1 MIKKIFFTVLFLV
14 VGVKTYSQNQFHMSQ
29 SMMYQPFI
37 NPAVIGSYENL
48 NGALF
53 YKNQWTGFEGAP
65 EIGGFSIN
73 TPIKKTNHSIGLT
86 VVNDRIGVS
95 NNSDISGTYSYKLK
109 FKNANYV
116 TLGVSGSMM
125 LMQSNLAELDIIQ
138 EADPIFQSNTR
149 TFVMPNA
156 KFGAYYFRNKFYFG
170 LSMPNLFKNN
180 IEISHFTNFDPS
192 NIHYFIHS
200 GYQFDLNKDWEAQTS
215 VLFKHVAGAP
225 LQVEL
230 NGQFVYNDLIGVGL
244 CYRTSQELIAM
255 LNYRISGQLKV
266 GYAYDYNMRTIGNYS
281 NGTHEVV
288 LLFDFIKEKTVPII
302 EVPRF

>member
-1 MIKKIFFTVLFLV
+1 MIRKIFFTLLFLA
-14 VGVKTYSQNQFHMSQ
+14 VGSITYSQNQFNMSQ

-37 NPAVIGSYENL
+37 NPAVIGSYDNL

-53 YKNQWTGFEGAP
+53 YKNQWTGFDGAP

-86 VVNDRIGVS
+86 VVNDRVGVS
-95 NNSDISGTYSYKLK
+95 NNSDISAAYSYKLK
-109 FKNANYV
+109 FNNSNYV
-116 TLGVSGSMM
+116 TLGVAGSMM

-170 LSMPNLFKNN
+170 LAMPNLFKNN
-180 IEISHFTNFDPS
+180 IEISQFTNFDPS
-192 NIHYFIHS
+192 NLHYFIHS
-200 GYQFDLNKDWEAQTS
+200 GYQFDLNKDWEVQTS

-230 NGQFVYNDLIGVGL
+230 NGQFVYNDLIGLGI
-244 CYRTSQELIAM
+244 CYRTSQELIGM
-255 LNYRISGQLKV
+255 LNYRISNQLKV

-281 NGTHEVV
+281 NGTHEIV
-288 LLFDFIKEKTVPII
+288 LLFDLIKEKTTPII

>member
-1 MIKKIFFTVLFLV
+1 MIRKIFFTLIFLA
-14 VGVKTYSQNQFHMSQ
+14 VGSITYSQNQFNMSQ

-37 NPAVIGSYENL
+37 NPAVIGSYDNL

-53 YKNQWTGFEGAP
+53 YKNQWTGFDGAP

-86 VVNDRIGVS
+86 VVNDRVGVS
-95 NNSDISGTYSYKLK
+95 NNSDISAAYSYKLK
-109 FKNANYV
+109 FNNSNYV
-116 TLGVSGSMM
+116 TLGVAGSMM

-149 TFVMPNA
+149 AFVMPNA

-170 LSMPNLFKNN
+170 LAMPNLFKNN
-180 IEISHFTNFDPS
+180 IEISQFTNFDPS
-192 NIHYFIHS
+192 NLHYYIHS
-200 GYQFDLNKDWEAQTS
+200 GYQFDLNKDWEVQTS

-230 NGQFVYNDLIGVGL
+230 NGQFVYNDLIGLGI
-244 CYRTSQELIAM
+244 CYRTSQELIGM
-255 LNYRISGQLKV
+255 LNYRISNQLKV

-281 NGTHEVV
+281 NGTHEIV
-288 LLFDFIKEKTVPII
+288 LLFDLIKEKTTPII

>member
-1 MIKKIFFTVLFLV
+1 MIKKIFFTLLFLTF
-14 VGVKTYSQNQFHMSQ
+14 GLITYSQNQFHMSQ

-37 NPAVIGSYENL
+37 NPAVIGSYDNL

-53 YKNQWTGFEGAP
+53 YKNQWTGFDGAP

-86 VVNDRIGVS
+86 VVNDRVGIS
-95 NNSDISGTYSYKLK
+95 NNSEIFAAYSYKLK
-109 FKNANYV
+109 FNNSNYV
-116 TLGVSGSMM
+116 TLGIAGSMM

-138 EADPIFQSNTR
+138 ESDPIFQSNTR

-170 LSMPNLFKNN
+170 LAMPNLFKNN
-180 IEISHFTNFDPS
+180 IEISQFTNFDPS

-200 GYQFDLNKDWEAQTS
+200 GYQFDINKDWEAQTS

-225 LQVEL
+225 LQVDI
-230 NGQFVYNDLIGVGL
+230 NGQFVYNNLIGVGL
-244 CYRTSQELIAM
+244 CYRTSQELTAM

-281 NGTHEVV
+281 NGTHEIV
-288 LLFDFIKEKTVPII
+288 LLFDLIKEKTTPII
-302 EVPRF
+302 EVHRF

>member
-116 TLGVSGSMM
+116 TL
-125 LMQSNLAELDIIQ
+125 
-138 EADPIFQSNTR
+138 
-149 TFVMPNA
+149 
-156 KFGAYYFRNKFYFG
+156 
-170 LSMPNLFKNN
+170 
-180 IEISHFTNFDPS
+180 
-192 NIHYFIHS
+192 
-200 GYQFDLNKDWEAQTS
+200 
-215 VLFKHVAGAP
+215 
-225 LQVEL
+225 
-230 NGQFVYNDLIGVGL
+230 
-244 CYRTSQELIAM
+244 
-255 LNYRISGQLKV
+255 
-266 GYAYDYNMRTIGNYS
+266 
-281 NGTHEVV
+281 
-288 LLFDFIKEKTVPII
+288 
-302 EVPRF
+302 